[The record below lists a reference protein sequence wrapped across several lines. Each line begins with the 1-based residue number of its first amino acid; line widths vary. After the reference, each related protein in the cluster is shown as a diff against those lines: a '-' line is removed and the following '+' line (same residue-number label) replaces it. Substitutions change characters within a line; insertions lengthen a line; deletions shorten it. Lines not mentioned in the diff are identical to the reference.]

1 VGALKTSEQGD
12 VVAGEGV
19 KDPLADER
27 PVDTGAKIIIGPGT
41 LDAAPVPTPRVVA
54 PPAPRPNRT
63 SQMPLPEPRS
73 GLGLVIVL
81 YVLSAAALAY
91 AIYERFVA

>member
-1 VGALKTSEQGD
+1 VGALKTSEQAD
-12 VVAGEGV
+12 VIAGEGV
-19 KDPLADER
+19 KDAAADDR

-41 LDAAPVPTPRVVA
+41 LEPASAPMPRAAVSLP
-54 PPAPRPNRT
+54 PRPNRP

-73 GLGLVIVL
+73 GTGLIILL
-81 YVLSAAALAY
+81 YVLSAGVLAF

>member
-1 VGALKTSEQGD
+1 MGALKTSEQGD

-19 KDPLADER
+19 KDPTADDR
-27 PVDTGAKIIIGPGT
+27 PVDTGAKIIIGLEQAAAATPR
-41 LDAAPVPTPRVVA
+41 AAPV
-54 PPAPRPNRT
+54 APRPNRP

-73 GLGLVIVL
+73 GLGLIILL
-81 YVLSAAALAY
+81 YILSAGALAF